1 MKGLCKDLN
10 ETIPV
15 YALKMEEVA
24 RRTNAKS
31 NGHRLKFKEL
41 VMKIIRS
48 QRLSDEKSS
57 DDGHLLANIV
67 SLNEHP
73 LV

>member
-1 MKGLCKDLN
+1 MKGLCKDAS

-15 YALKMEEVA
+15 FTLKAEEA
-24 RRTNAKS
+24 RRSKKKS
-31 NGHRLKFKEL
+31 NGHRQKFKEL

-57 DDGHLLANIV
+57 DDGQLLSNIV
-67 SLNEHP
+67 NLNEP
-73 LV
+73 PMT

>member
-1 MKGLCKDLN
+1 MKGLCKDLS

-15 YALKMEEVA
+15 FTLKAEEA
-24 RRTNAKS
+24 RRTKTKS

-57 DDGHLLANIV
+57 DDGQILANIV
-67 SLNEHP
+67 SLTEPP
-73 LV
+73 LA